1 MSAFISVLNIHV
13 HMNIV
18 LVLCKENILLFCY
31 YYYDYYYF
39 INYLLDACILCFDIQ
54 CLLQRTVYV

>member
-18 LVLCKENILLFCY
+18 LVLYKENILLFCY
-31 YYYDYYYF
+31 YYYYY

-54 CLLQRTVYV
+54 CLLPRTVYV